1 MTGQNKSVDLWCLK
15 AENDLKNAR
24 HEVEHEDPALDTV
37 CFHAQQ
43 AAEKYLK
50 AYLVFHDCEITKTH
64 VLIRLIRNCIE
75 IDDAFQDLVQKE
87 IDMLT
92 DYAVDLRYAEDFY
105 MPPIEEARE
114 AIKKAEFV
122 KQFVLDRLV

>member
-1 MTGQNKSVDLWCLK
+1 MPG
-15 AENDLKNAR
+15 
-24 HEVEHEDPALDTV
+24 HEVEHEDPAFDTV

-50 AYLVFHDCEITKTH
+50 AYLLFHDCEIPRTH
-64 VLIRLIRNCIE
+64 VLMRLIRDCIE
-75 IDDAFQDLVQKE
+75 IDDIFRELLKKE

-92 DYAVDLRYAEDFY
+92 DYAVDLRYAENFY
-105 MPPIEEARE
+105 IPPKEEACD

-122 KQFVLDRLV
+122 KQFVLDRLA

>member
-1 MTGQNKSVDLWCLK
+1 MIGQNESVTHWCLK
-15 AENDLKNAR
+15 AENDLKNAC

-50 AYLVFHDCEITKTH
+50 VFLLFHDCEIPKTH
-64 VLIRLIRNCIE
+64 VLMRLIRNCID
-75 IDDAFQDLVQKE
+75 IDNSFRELLEQE

-92 DYAVDLRYAEDFY
+92 DYAVDLRYAENFY
-105 MPPIEEARE
+105 IPSKEEAYD

-122 KQFVLDRLV
+122 KQFVLDRLL

>member
-1 MTGQNKSVDLWCLK
+1 MIRQNDSVNLWCLK
-15 AENDLKNAR
+15 AENDLKNAG
-24 HEVEHEDPALDTV
+24 HEVEHDDPALDTV

-43 AAEKYLK
+43 TAEKYLK
-50 AYLVFHDCEITKTH
+50 AYLVFHDCEIPKTH

-75 IDDAFQDLVQKE
+75 IDNSFQELIDEE

-105 MPPIEEARE
+105 IPLIEEAHD

-122 KQFVLDRLV
+122 KHFVLTRLV